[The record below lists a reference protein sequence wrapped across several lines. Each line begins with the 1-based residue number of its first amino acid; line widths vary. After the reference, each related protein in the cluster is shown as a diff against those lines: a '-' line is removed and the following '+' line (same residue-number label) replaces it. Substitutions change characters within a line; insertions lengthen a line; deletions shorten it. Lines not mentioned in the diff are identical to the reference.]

1 MSSGGK
7 LRGKPGERL
16 EEAHKFFPPF
26 IPLQCSP
33 LVKAEKDWMVSP
45 SYHLSGKQFPGAD
58 LYFKSR
64 DDQHVVGSEAGGHV
78 WRKRSMLSCSPPQMA
93 SCQEKLPLSTAHF
106 EQSTVTP
113 SDIEESYLTAIS
125 QVLHPIYNYYSLLLP
140 LPITIIGL
148 SLSRHPA
155 PCMPRSSFS
164 GVIGLSTLSTIHWY
178 TIE

>member
-26 IPLQCSP
+26 IP

-93 SCQEKLPLSTAHF
+93 SCQEKLPLHILSNL
-106 EQSTVTP
+106 QSPRV
-113 SDIEESYLTAIS
+113 ILKKAIS
-125 QVLHPIYNYYSLLLP
+125 RQSHTCYIP
-140 LPITIIGL
+140 
-148 SLSRHPA
+148 
-155 PCMPRSSFS
+155 
-164 GVIGLSTLSTIHWY
+164 STTTIHY
-178 TIE
+178 YCHFPSPLSVSPFPGIQRLVCQEAVSQE

>member
-7 LRGKPGERL
+7 LRGKPGEPL

-64 DDQHVVGSEAGGHV
+64 DDQHVVGSEAGGAC
-78 WRKRSMLSCSPPQMA
+78 L
-93 SCQEKLPLSTAHF
+93 
-106 EQSTVTP
+106 
-113 SDIEESYLTAIS
+113 EEALNAQLLTTT
-125 QVLHPIYNYYSLLLP
+125 N
-140 LPITIIGL
+140 GL
-148 SLSRHPA
+148 LSREIATVH
-155 PCMPRSSFS
+155 CTF
-164 GVIGLSTLSTIHWY
+164 
-178 TIE
+178 

>member
-33 LVKAEKDWMVSP
+33 LVKAEEDWMVSP

-64 DDQHVVGSEAGGHV
+64 DDQHVVGSEAGGAC
-78 WRKRSMLSCSPPQMA
+78 L
-93 SCQEKLPLSTAHF
+93 
-106 EQSTVTP
+106 
-113 SDIEESYLTAIS
+113 EEALNAQLLTTT
-125 QVLHPIYNYYSLLLP
+125 N
-140 LPITIIGL
+140 GL
-148 SLSRHPA
+148 LSREIATVH
-155 PCMPRSSFS
+155 CTF
-164 GVIGLSTLSTIHWY
+164 
-178 TIE
+178 